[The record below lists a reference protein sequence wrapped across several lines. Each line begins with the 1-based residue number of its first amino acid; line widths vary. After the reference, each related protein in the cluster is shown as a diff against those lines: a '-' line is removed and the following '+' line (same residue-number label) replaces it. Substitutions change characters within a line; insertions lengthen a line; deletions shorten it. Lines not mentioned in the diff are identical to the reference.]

1 MKFSI
6 RYKFGIGLFLIFGLS
21 FNIMCFFMN
30 KIILENNKKVIKEEL
45 SVSQKDLNIY
55 VKQYLSLN
63 KIDNSKEAFE
73 ENKENIGSALN
84 ARINDRVVLY
94 NLNGNMIFD
103 SSYNNGKIYDKDDYE
118 DLKLALKDKS
128 AYKIEKIN
136 DRYMAVFSEPIYVD
150 KKLIGVIRYTK
161 DYTELFISGIE
172 LLKQM
177 EIFMI
182 VIFSIIFIFSLL
194 LTTKITTPIIK
205 LTKITKEISSGNF
218 DIGINL
224 KSHDEVGE
232 LVENFSK
239 MKDKIKNQIETIKKD
254 RDNLRKL
261 ERYRKDFFDTV
272 THEMKTPLTIID
284 GYTQMI
290 LDEGNSDTKLLFKAA
305 SKIKKESNK
314 LHNMIIEVLQI
325 SKSESNISSEK
336 MEQIDM
342 KKVLNAVCDDMLI
355 KAKKYEINIV
365 KELEEHTY
373 ILANKDDVIKIVINI
388 IDNSIKY
395 GNVRSLIKVKLFKEN
410 KFCVMTV
417 EDEGKGISK
426 EDLNKIFKPFYRAN
440 KEKFLK
446 REGSGLGLF
455 IVRSLVESYKGTIN
469 IESIEGKGTKVYI
482 KIPLFLQVGNNL
494 VK

>member
-21 FNIMCFFMN
+21 FNIMCFFIN
-30 KIILENNKKVIKEEL
+30 KIILENNKKVIKNEL
-45 SVSQKDLNIY
+45 LVSQKDLNIY

-63 KIDNSKEAFE
+63 KIDNNKEDFE
-73 ENKENIGSALN
+73 KNKENIGSALN

-103 SSYNNGKIYDKDDYE
+103 SSYNHEKIYSKDDYE

-128 AYKIEKIN
+128 AYKIENIN
-136 DRYMAVFSEPIYVD
+136 NKYTAIFSEPIYVD
-150 KKLIGVIRYTK
+150 KKLLGVIRYTK
-161 DYTELFISGIE
+161 DYTELFVSGIE
-172 LLKQM
+172 LLKQI

-182 VIFSIIFIFSLL
+182 ITFSVIFIFALL

-205 LTKITKEISSGNF
+205 LIKITKEISSGNF
-218 DIGINL
+218 DMKINL
-224 KSHDEVGE
+224 KPHDEVGE
-232 LVENFSK
+232 LVENFNK
-239 MKDKIKNQIETIKKD
+239 MKDKIRNQIETIKSD

-261 ERYRKDFFDTV
+261 ERHRKDFFDTV

-290 LDEGNSDTKLLFKAA
+290 LDEGNSDTELLFKAA

-314 LHNMIIEVLQI
+314 LHNMITEVLQI
-325 SKSESNISSEK
+325 SKAESSISNEE

-342 KKVLNAVCDDMLI
+342 KKFLSSVCEDMLI
-355 KAKKYEINIV
+355 KAKKYEISIV
-365 KELEEHTY
+365 KEFEEHIY
-373 ILANKDDVIKIVINI
+373 VLASKKDIIKIAINV

-395 GNVRSLIKVKLFKEN
+395 GNVRSLIKVKLYKESE
-410 KFCVMTV
+410 FCVIKV
-417 EDEGKGISK
+417 EDEGKGINK
-426 EDLNKIFKPFYRAN
+426 EDLNKIFKPFYRGH

-455 IVRSLVESYKGTIN
+455 IVRSLVESYKGTVN
-469 IESIEGKGTKVYI
+469 IESTEGKGTKVYI